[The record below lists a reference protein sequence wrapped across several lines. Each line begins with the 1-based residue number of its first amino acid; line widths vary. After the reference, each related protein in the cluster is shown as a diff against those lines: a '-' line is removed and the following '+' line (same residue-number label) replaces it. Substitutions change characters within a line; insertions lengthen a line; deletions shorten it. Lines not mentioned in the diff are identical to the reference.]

1 MYSVY
6 RELRTSLVFMFRW
19 MIYAVALN
27 QIVLLILTV
36 LALKRVRQMSLHDGM
51 SVGELA
57 SEMREAGVLGAGRIG
72 EAVEVVAEM
81 FRDPECTVFLALA
94 GPLVPAGLRAVI
106 RNLIE
111 AGNVNVL
118 VTTGSN
124 LVHDMIEAL
133 GHKHYRGTFQAQDR
147 TLKEEHIGRIGDI
160 YVEQEAFE
168 HLEKWIYDLL
178 EGLPAEKKQGMAIA
192 DLLSEIGKKLP
203 DQDSILAA
211 AARKDVP
218 VICPAFLDSIAG
230 FHLWLYGQDGG
241 IKINPLLDVSKLVDK
256 VYDAKK
262 AGVIIL
268 GGGVPKHFTLFAN
281 TFREGVDL
289 AVQIT
294 MDRPE
299 PGGLS
304 GASLHEAISWGKV
317 KPEGRTVTV
326 ICDAT
331 IAFPLIVA
339 AALEELEE
347 DTS

>member
-1 MYSVY
+1 M
-6 RELRTSLVFMFRW
+6 
-19 MIYAVALN
+19 
-27 QIVLLILTV
+27 
-36 LALKRVRQMSLHDGM
+36 KPVRQMRIRAGM

-57 SEMREAGVLGAGRIG
+57 AEMADAGVLGAGRIG
-72 EAVEVVAEM
+72 EAVRVLADM
-81 FRDPECTVFLALA
+81 FGDPECTVFLALA
-94 GPLVPAGLRAVI
+94 GPLVPAGLREVI
-106 RNLIE
+106 KNLIE
-111 AGNVNVL
+111 SEHVKVL
-118 VTTGSN
+118 VTTGAN
-124 LVHDMIEAL
+124 LVHDMIEGI
-133 GHKHYRGTFQAQDR
+133 GHRHYMGTFQAEDK
-147 TLKEEHIGRIGDI
+147 TLKEKQIGRIGDI
-160 YVEQEAFE
+160 YVEQNAFE

-178 EGLPAEKKQGMAIA
+178 DDLPAEKKQRMAIA
-192 DLLSEIGKKLP
+192 DLLLEIGKKLP

-211 AARKDVP
+211 AARKNAP

-230 FHLWLYGQDGG
+230 FHLWLYGQDGK
-241 IKINPLLDVSKLVDK
+241 IKIDPLLDVSKLVDI
-256 VYDAKK
+256 VYDAKR
-262 AGVIIL
+262 AGAIIL

-304 GASLHEAISWGKV
+304 GASLEEAISWGKV

-339 AALEELEE
+339 AALEKIEK
-347 DTS
+347 DGS